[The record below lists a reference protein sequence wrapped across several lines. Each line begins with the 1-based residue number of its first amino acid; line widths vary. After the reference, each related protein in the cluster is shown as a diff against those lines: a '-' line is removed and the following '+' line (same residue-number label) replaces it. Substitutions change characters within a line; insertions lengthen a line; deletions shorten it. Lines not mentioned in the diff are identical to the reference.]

1 MTSAYFLVPRHCT
14 LCSCRPIDRKKT
26 CVFCCC
32 SLWSAATLFGT
43 RLRRWCGCRTT
54 QPPCLHACEN
64 LQQSGKRPRTLPCGA
79 RSNFHACRS
88 IFSVTSSSQK
98 SKCEHNKRS
107 RGREVEREREG
118 RAGEG
123 GERDYSDITS
133 LLPPPISLPPPHPSS
148 VPPSTPSLPLAR
160 RPLRCCLGLCCSAQ
174 HTTTIPCRLPMA
186 STRTRRR
193 RGHVRP
199 SGPPAVPTERMA
211 MRTVMQR
218 SRLSPT
224 RFSHSSPASTQ
235 TSTQSPQQTTSSDKS
250 RPGTPFLSSTLCPMH
265 LDAKRLMLALPCCC
279 CCCFSCCFSCCCCCC
294 CFARTRVCFC
304 ASVS

>member
-1 MTSAYFLVPRHCT
+1 MRVCVYLRVCVCMRLYACVHRSDRQAGRHTHTHFHFPLTHTPFCLVTSAYFLVPRHCT

-123 GERDYSDITS
+123 GERDYSDIPS
-133 LLPPPISLPPPHPSS
+133 LLPPPSLSLLLTLHPSHR
-148 VPPSTPSLPLAR
+148 PPLLS
-160 RPLRCCLGLCCSAQ
+160 
-174 HTTTIPCRLPMA
+174 RLPGGRCVA
-186 STRTRRR
+186 AWVCAAARNIRPRSLAACRWHQRV
-193 RGHVRP
+193 RG
-199 SGPPAVPTERMA
+199 GGA
-211 MRTVMQR
+211 
-218 SRLSPT
+218 
-224 RFSHSSPASTQ
+224 
-235 TSTQSPQQTTSSDKS
+235 
-250 RPGTPFLSSTLCPMH
+250 GT
-265 LDAKRLMLALPCCC
+265 
-279 CCCFSCCFSCCCCCC
+279 
-294 CFARTRVCFC
+294 
-304 ASVS
+304 